1 MAVPFSVDSFVH
13 IHRRD
18 VVLVLRG
25 LREEVQPHCSASC
38 GCNGVNDRHS
48 RYVGSSSMSVGE
60 TKRRMPPNHGLEGSA
75 QQLRCWVPVA
85 LRAPAPP
92 QPGR

>member
-1 MAVPFSVDSFVH
+1 MGH
-13 IHRRD
+13 GIE
-18 VVLVLRG
+18 L
-25 LREEVQPHCSASC
+25 
-38 GCNGVNDRHS
+38 
-48 RYVGSSSMSVGE
+48 
-60 TKRRMPPNHGLEGSA
+60 PNHGLEGSA